1 MSPVRLETARL
12 VVRHAELSDV
22 PALVRYVNENRD
34 FLAPWEPVRP
44 AMYYREAFWRHRLPE
59 DVRDYHDD
67 RALRL
72 FLFPKDEPGEVAG
85 AANFTNF
92 MRGPFQA
99 CFLGYAL
106 GERFQGRG
114 YMTEALAAAVD
125 FVFQR
130 LGLHRIMANYMPEN
144 QRSAGVLRR
153 LGFEVEGV
161 ARDYV
166 LIGGRWRDHVLT
178 SKVNP
183 AWRPAPDAQHL
194 VLPE

>member
-1 MSPVRLETARL
+1 MTRVRLETERL
-12 VVRHAELSDV
+12 VLRHAELSDV

-34 FLAPWEPVRP
+34 FLAPWEPLRP
-44 AMYYREAFWRHRLPE
+44 EAYYRESWWRHRIPE
-59 DVRDYHDD
+59 DVRDYRED

-72 FLFPKDEPGEVAG
+72 FLFPKDEPGHVAG
-85 AANFTNF
+85 AANFSNF

-106 GERFQGRG
+106 GERHQGKG
-114 YMTEALAAAVD
+114 YMTEALTAAVD

-144 QRSAGVLRR
+144 ERSAAVLRR
-153 LGFEVEGV
+153 LGFEVEGR

-183 AWRPAPDAQHL
+183 AWRPAPDAEHL
-194 VLPE
+194 VAE